1 MSKNIRLI
9 IDNLHDETT
18 VTATSEALPASN
30 TQRSGR
36 SYVWRSTGVGE
47 QVLTASFPTSRFLN
61 AVVILDYNFSL
72 TASLRFELLIDDDV
86 VYDSGIRTP
95 GEIKPLGIWM
105 AGVDPWGQ
113 SDLSSL
119 PTQQYVVWLPELTLC
134 NKYRITID
142 DPLNPDGYI
151 QIGRIFSGEYYS
163 PEYNPEYGLTFEWQD
178 FSENV
183 RTESG
188 SLRSIGTGT
197 ARLVSFELPR
207 VKQRGIGELTQLM
220 MSVGREKDVYI
231 NIYPERGGLLE
242 SEHAFAAR
250 RRNNYAHTHSF
261 YGNWQT
267 ALQYEEV

>member
-9 IDNLHDETT
+9 IDNLHDEAE
-18 VTATSEALPASN
+18 VTATSQALPSSN

-36 SYVWRSTGVGE
+36 SYVWRSTGLGE
-47 QVLTASFPTSRFLN
+47 QVLTASFETARFIN
-61 AVVILDYNFSL
+61 AGVLLDHNLSL
-72 TASLRFELLIDDDV
+72 TASIRLELLVDGDV
-86 VYDSGIRTP
+86 VYDSGDVSP
-95 GEIKPLGIWM
+95 GEIKPLGVWI

-113 SDLSSL
+113 SDLSTL

-134 NKYRITID
+134 SEYRITIN
-142 DPLNPDGYI
+142 DPENPDGYI

-163 PEYNPEYGLTFEWQD
+163 PEFNPEYGLTLEWQD

-207 VKQRGIGELTQLM
+207 NKQRGVGELTQLM

-231 NIYPERGGLLE
+231 SIYPERGGLLE
-242 SEHAFAAR
+242 SEHAFVAR

-267 ALQYEEV
+267 ALQFEEV